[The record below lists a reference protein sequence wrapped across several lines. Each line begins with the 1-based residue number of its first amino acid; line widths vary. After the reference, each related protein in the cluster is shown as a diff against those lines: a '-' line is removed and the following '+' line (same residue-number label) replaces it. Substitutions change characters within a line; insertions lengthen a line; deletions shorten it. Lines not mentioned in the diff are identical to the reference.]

1 MKTPLNILSLAL
13 AAAAL
18 TVLPACKAVPKDSS
32 APEPAPAVAEAPAEQ
47 GYTWFAKK
55 GQRRGGKAEAAAPA
69 ANAAPVENAPAL
81 QRVIVTGYCSCP
93 KCCGANAT
101 GLTATGSKVQR
112 GTISADPAI
121 FPFGTQLNVPGYGEG
136 VVEDTG
142 SRVKGYRIDVWFPT
156 HAEAKAW
163 GSREMYVAL
172 PPAQ

>member
-1 MKTPLNILSLAL
+1 MKNPLNLIPVLAL

-18 TVLPACKAVPKDSS
+18 TALPACKAVPPDAP

-47 GYTWFAKK
+47 GRHWFAKK
-55 GQRRGGKAEAAAPA
+55 GQRRAAKVEAAAPSA
-69 ANAAPVENAPAL
+69 SEPAL
-81 QRVIVTGYCSCP
+81 QRVVVTGYCSCP
-93 KCCGANAT
+93 LCCGSNAN
-101 GLTATGSKVQR
+101 GVTASGTKAQL
-112 GTISADPAI
+112 GTIAADPAI
-121 FPFGTQLNVPGYGEG
+121 FPLGTQLNVPGYGDG

-142 SRVKGYRIDVWFPT
+142 ARVKGYHIDVWFPT